1 MTVEEVKPF
10 SAQLK
15 QYRKRAALMQEAL
28 AARAGLGSNTI
39 SNIERGAS
47 QPYQD
52 TVRLLAAALDLT
64 TEETVSFVHAARRER
79 SEASLAHP
87 DDGATT
93 RDMGSEDGRL
103 AAVGMLG
110 PEGPAPRR
118 GRRQVWRRRVILGAA
133 MVILCAFGAVRVLG
147 GGSHQTAPRLRVDGG
162 AARGWPV
169 LHTGN
174 RETAVDALQ
183 FLLNA
188 YTPGYNL
195 VVDGVF
201 GRTTRR
207 AVQDFQRQNNLQ
219 ADGDGVVGAQTWRSL
234 TNQVVEH
241 PGSRGAGVMALQ
253 YLLDQY
259 PTAARLSHLSVDG
272 DYGTHTRRAVDEV
285 EGERGVRTG
294 GVVTGD
300 TWRFL
305 ICGVSPRCRR
315 GTARGHARP
324 AASPRS
330 SGGLRRTHSPRS
342 MMRVVSL

>member
-15 QYRKRAALMQEAL
+15 QYRKRAALTQEAL

-39 SNIERGAS
+39 SNIERGTS

-64 TEETVSFVHAARRER
+64 TEEADIFAHAARRGR
-79 SEASLAHP
+79 SAASRALP
-87 DDGATT
+87 DDGVTAQA
-93 RDMGSEDGRL
+93 MGREDAGLVTEGAQVSAGPISLSGRG
-103 AAVGMLG
+103 AV
-110 PEGPAPRR
+110 R
-118 GRRQVWRRRVILGAA
+118 GASVILGAA
-133 MVILCAFGAVRVLG
+133 LAILLVFGAARALG
-147 GGSHQTAPRLRVDGG
+147 GGPHQTTPRAQVDRV
-162 AARGWPV
+162 AAQGWPI
-169 LHTGN
+169 LRMGN

-201 GRTTRR
+201 GRTTQR
-207 AVQDFQRQNNLQ
+207 AVQDFQRQNNLR
-219 ADGDGVVGAQTWRSL
+219 ADGDGVVGVQTWRSL

-241 PGSRGAGVMALQ
+241 PGSQGAGVMALQ

-259 PTAARLSHLSVDG
+259 PAATRLSHLSVDG
-272 DYGTHTRRAVDEV
+272 DYGTHTRRAVAEV
-285 EGERGVRTG
+285 EGERGVQTG

-324 AASPRS
+324 AASPRA
-330 SGGLRRTHSPRS
+330 SGDLRRTLPHG
-342 MMRVVSL
+342 L